1 MRYLN
6 KKLMI
11 ENINFSNLAQK
22 FGTPAYCYSY
32 SKLKENI
39 NNFKNNF
46 KSFSPL
52 ICFSVKS
59 NTNVNMIKEIKKFG
73 LGADVVSKGE
83 LMLAL
88 KAGVDP
94 SKIVFSGVGKTNE
107 EINFAIEKKILL
119 INAESKSEIKE
130 IDKIAKRKKKIV
142 QVGIRLNPNTDAKT
156 LKQISTGKSENKF
169 G

>member
-1 MRYLN
+1 MKYNNN
-6 KKLMI
+6 KLTI
-11 ENINFSNLAQK
+11 EKIFFQSLALK

-39 NNFKNNF
+39 NNFKKNF
-46 KSFSPL
+46 ESFSPL

-88 KAGVDP
+88 KAGVDA

-107 EINFAIEKKILL
+107 EIKFAIEKKILL
-119 INAESKSEIKE
+119 INAESKNEIQE

-142 QVGIRLNPNTDAKT
+142 KVGIRLNHKT
-156 LKQISTGKSENKF
+156 
-169 G
+169 

>member
-1 MRYLN
+1 MKYKN
-6 KKLMI
+6 KQLTI
-11 ENINFSNLAQK
+11 ENINFQSLAKK

-32 SKLKENI
+32 SKLEENI
-39 NNFKNNF
+39 NNFKENF

-59 NTNVNMIKEIKKFG
+59 NTNLNIIKEIKKFG

-88 KAGVDP
+88 KAGVSP

-107 EINFAIEKKILL
+107 EISFAIEKKILL
-119 INAESKSEIKE
+119 INAESKSEIQE
-130 IDKIAKRKKKIV
+130 INKIAKKENSKSWYKKKS
-142 QVGIRLNPNTDAKT
+142 KY
-156 LKQISTGKSENKF
+156 
-169 G
+169 

>member
-1 MRYLN
+1 MKYKN
-6 KKLMI
+6 KQLTT
-11 ENINFSNLAQK
+11 ENINFQSLAKK

-32 SKLKENI
+32 SKLEENI
-39 NNFKNNF
+39 NNFKENF

-59 NTNVNMIKEIKKFG
+59 NTNLNIIKEVKKFG

-88 KAGVDP
+88 KAGVNP

-107 EINFAIEKKILL
+107 EISFAIEKK
-119 INAESKSEIKE
+119 
-130 IDKIAKRKKKIV
+130 
-142 QVGIRLNPNTDAKT
+142 NTAY
-156 LKQISTGKSENKF
+156 
-169 G
+169 

>member
-1 MRYLN
+1 MKYKN
-6 KKLMI
+6 KKLTI
-11 ENINFSNLAQK
+11 EKINFQSLAHK

-39 NNFKNNF
+39 NKFKKNF

-59 NTNVNMIKEIKKFG
+59 NSNINIIREIKKFG

-88 KAGVDP
+88 KAGVNP
-94 SKIVFSGVGKTNE
+94 SKIVFSGVGKTSE
-107 EINFAIEKKILL
+107 EINFAVQKKILL

-130 IDKIAKRKKKIV
+130 INKIAKRKKKLYKL
-142 QVGIRLNPNTDAKT
+142 G
-156 LKQISTGKSENKF
+156 
-169 G
+169 